1 MKHCTLPRNRKS
13 IRESSSTFIKLV
25 NMIDTKQ
32 IQDKI
37 DKLGIDEHIRKLD
50 VLTLIRLFFY
60 AQLFNIP
67 SLKQLSEHVESKPH
81 LSKCLGFNSIS
92 VAHLSR
98 KIADLDCQI
107 LLDIFNIC
115 TAKLVS
121 LFKREGKKVTN
132 IIDASVISLCLSQ
145 YNWAKYKETKSGI
158 KIHTRLILVDKACCI
173 EKVNLTYANQADN
186 KQMDSLILLDPGAL
200 HVFDRG
206 YIDHEKFDTYCENGI
221 RFVTRLK
228 RNIVVRVIRE
238 IKRPEQ
244 EGDPITREA
253 IVMLGS
259 QKKKM
264 KHPLRLIELKDTKGN
279 SITVITNDFEITAE
293 EVSVIYRNRW
303 KIETFFRWIKQNL
316 AITNLYGTTQNAV
329 YNQVMISLI
338 LFNLLVLLHPKAEME
353 YTLGVLLR
361 KIRLFWDQSFDVLRS
376 AYNREIRKSLKE
388 KGRELELT

>member
-1 MKHCTLPRNRKS
+1 
-13 IRESSSTFIKLV
+13 
-25 NMIDTKQ
+25 MIDTKQ
-32 IQDKI
+32 IQDKL
-37 DKLGIDEHIRKLD
+37 DKLGIDEYTRKLD
-50 VLTLIRLFFY
+50 VLTLIKLFFY

-81 LSKCLGFNSIS
+81 LSKCLGLNSIS

-98 KIADLDCQI
+98 KIGDLDHQI

-115 TAKLVS
+115 TAELMS
-121 LFKREGKKVTN
+121 LFKKEGKKVTN
-132 IIDASVISLCLSQ
+132 ILDASVISLCLSQ

-158 KIHTRLILVDKACCI
+158 KIHTRLVLVDKACCI
-173 EKVNLTYANQADN
+173 EKVNVTYANQADN
-186 KQMDSLILLDPGAL
+186 TRMDDLILFETGAL

-206 YIDHEKFDTYCENGI
+206 YIDHEKFDTYCENDI

-228 RNIVVRVIRE
+228 KNIAVHVIRE

-244 EGDPITREA
+244 EEDPITREA
-253 IVMLGS
+253 IVILGS

-264 KHPLRLIELKDTKGN
+264 KKPLRLIELKDTKGN
-279 SITVITNDFEITAE
+279 FITVITNDFEVTPE
-293 EVSVIYRNRW
+293 EVGVIYRNRW

-329 YNQVMISLI
+329 YNQIMVSLI
-338 LFNLLVLLHPKAEME
+338 LFNLLVLLHPKAEIA

-361 KIRLFWDQSFDVLRS
+361 KIRLFWDQSFDVLRD
-376 AYNREIRKSLKE
+376 AYNKEIRKTLKE
-388 KGRELELT
+388 RWRELELT